1 MPPPETP
8 SAPMSQPDGVADPT
22 APDASILP
30 DGIGHREANR
40 VTAAEHYEHGRS
52 RRKDVPRSHHRG
64 WEPPPGR
71 PDPIALLEAS
81 NLSRVPELVPIR
93 YGRMLASPF
102 AFLRGSAT
110 VMAHDLATTATTGIE
125 VQACGDAHL
134 LNFGLFATPERNLI
148 FDVNDFDET
157 LPGPWEW
164 DVKRLAASVMVAG
177 RDAGFDDTASRTAAE
192 AAVRAYRLRVG
203 GYAGLGHMSTWYARL
218 DVETIA
224 KLVTRARARRVLQA
238 NVKKARSRT
247 ALQAMGKLTT
257 VVDGVRRLVDDPPV
271 LEHIQYD
278 RLDEWVEAMF
288 VSYVSSLPDD
298 RRHLLERYR
307 FVDIAFKVVGVG
319 SVGTRCYLVLLQGR
333 DDDDVL
339 FLQFKEADPSV
350 LEPFVRASQY
360 DNHGRRVVEGQRLMQ
375 AASDIFLGWG
385 TGTFGVDYYFR
396 QFRDMKGSFS
406 PEGVVPEGLAD
417 YARVCGWA
425 LARAHARSGNAAVI
439 AGYLG
444 TGNRF
449 DRHVADFAVA
459 YADQTELDHTALV
472 DAVREGRIEART
484 EV

>member
-1 MPPPETP
+1 VTGHPPPAARP
-8 SAPMSQPDGVADPT
+8 AAGADPT

-30 DGIGHREANR
+30 DGTGRQPASR
-40 VTAAEHYEHGRS
+40 VTAAERYEHGRS
-52 RRKDVPRSHHRG
+52 CRKGVPRSDHRG
-64 WEPPPGR
+64 WEPASGR
-71 PDPIALLEAS
+71 ADPIALLEAS

-110 VMAHDLATTATTGIE
+110 VMAHDLATTATTGIH

-134 LNFGLFATPERNLI
+134 LNFGLFATPERNLV

-177 RDAGFDDTASRTAAE
+177 RDAGFDDAAARTSAE
-192 AAVRAYRLRVG
+192 AAVRAYRLRIG
-203 GYAGLGHMSTWYARL
+203 GYGGLGHMDTWYARL
-218 DVETIA
+218 DVEMIA

-247 ALQAMGKLTT
+247 ALQAMAKLTT
-257 VVDGVRRLVDDPPV
+257 VVDGVRRLIDDPPV

-319 SVGTRCYLVLLQGR
+319 SVGTRCYLVLLQGL

-350 LEPFVRASQY
+350 LEPFVGASRY

-406 PEGVVPEGLAD
+406 PEGVVPEGLTE
-417 YARVCGWA
+417 YAQVCGWA
-425 LARAHARSGNAAVI
+425 LARAHARSGDAAAI

-449 DRHVADFAVA
+449 DRHVADFAAA
-459 YADQTELDHTALV
+459 YADQTELDHAALV
-472 DAVREGRIEART
+472 DAVRQGRVEART